1 MSNLLRNAL
10 RTAARAGSKGYSA
23 VSTPLSTRYAY
34 LIANRLPEQF
44 QPAAKSFLR
53 TTGVGVTGA
62 GAYSAYDDAG
72 TAFGEAASNAA
83 AGTGIQDQQVLDEI
97 AQRGKSQM
105 LPLAYKAVAPKWLGG
120 DGTQMGRQIANT
132 LGTVAYHNVGPSL
145 LRPSPSA
152 ARAPLATKTFKA
164 VMGNPLS
171 TAANTFLAPRPEAAQ
186 LWRNT
191 PTAAKMQLAQ
201 TAMSA
206 GFNPDPNSGIAQGIH
221 HIFQPAVNYH
231 KNRLQN
237 FGRQVGTGVAQL
249 PAGPNMLAKR

>member
-1 MSNLLRNAL
+1 MSKLLRNAL
-10 RTAARAGSKGYSA
+10 STAARAGSKGYSA
-23 VSTPLSTRYAY
+23 VSTPLSTR
-34 LIANRLPEQF
+34 IANKLPEQF

-53 TTGVGVTGA
+53 TTGAGTAAA

-72 TAFGEAASNAA
+72 TAFGDAASNAA
-83 AGTGIQDQQVLDEI
+83 AATGIQDQQVLDDV
-97 AQRGKSQM
+97 AQRGKAQM

-132 LGTVAYHNVGPSL
+132 LGTVAYHNVGPAL
-145 LRPSPSA
+145 LRPSPA
-152 ARAPLATKTFKA
+152 AAQAPLAAKTFKA

-171 TAANTFLAPRPEAAQ
+171 TAASTFLAPRPEAAQ

-201 TAMSA
+201 TALSA
-206 GFNPDPNSGIAQGIH
+206 GFNPDPNSGVAQGIH

-231 KNRLQN
+231 KNMLQN

>member
-1 MSNLLRNAL
+1 MSKLLRNAL
-10 RTAARAGSKGYSA
+10 STAARAGSKGYSA
-23 VSTPLSTRYAY
+23 VSTPLSTR
-34 LIANRLPEQF
+34 IANKLPEQF

-53 TTGVGVTGA
+53 TTGVGATGA
-62 GAYSAYDDAG
+62 GVYSAYDDAG
-72 TAFGEAASNAA
+72 TAFGDAASNAA
-83 AGTGIQDQQVLDEI
+83 AATGIKDQQVLDDV
-97 AQRGKSQM
+97 AQRGKAQM

-145 LRPSPSA
+145 LRPSPA
-152 ARAPLATKTFKA
+152 AAQAPAGVKAFKA

-171 TAANTFLAPRPEAAQ
+171 TVASAVLSPRPDVAQ

-191 PTAAKMQLAQ
+191 PMAAKKQLAQ
-201 TAMSA
+201 TALSA

-221 HIFQPAVNYH
+221 NIFQPAVNYH